1 MVSFVSIDYTSWIM
15 KRPGS
20 SDDKY
25 SMRINEDY
33 LDDIDYL
40 HGDCQQWVIDNF
52 RKGDIIVVIQE
63 FDWEI
68 EETCMAHSLLKRDG
82 RYLDVRGYMDTM
94 DEVLEEFDCDD
105 SDVLE
110 FDNILKFEEYL
121 DDMGIP
127 YSS

>member
-1 MVSFVSIDYTSWIM
+1 M

-52 RKGDIIVVIQE
+52 CKGDIIVVIQE

-68 EETCMAHSLLKRDG
+68 EETCMAHSLLKRDR

>member
-1 MVSFVSIDYTSWIM
+1 MISFRLQYLYTFL
-15 KRPGS
+15 P
-20 SDDKY
+20 DVQTNKY

-52 RKGDIIVVIQE
+52 HEGDIIVVIQE

-68 EETCMAHSLLKRDG
+68 ETTCMAHSLLMRDG
-82 RYLDVRGYMDTM
+82 CYLDVRGYMDTM

-105 SDVLE
+105 SDVL
-110 FDNILKFEEYL
+110 
-121 DDMGIP
+121 
-127 YSS
+127 